1 MARLNL
7 GNVVAQHYM
16 WAGGHFILLI
26 SALRYLLA
34 TVLFRGPSPWLES
47 DIWSGIEFCF
57 FSFLLSLVDF
67 SFVLDF
73 FSFEVETTADMTLL
87 SAFLFFVKLVSVSVK
102 LAERVSVVMKCF
114 NVNPST
120 ATSN

>member
-34 TVLFRGPSPWLES
+34 TVLFRGPSPWWYKSMCYSSETMLRAMN
-47 DIWSGIEFCF
+47 DPAAFRSGLHWRSGQLCDC
-57 FSFLLSLVDF
+57 LPVG
-67 SFVLDF
+67 
-73 FSFEVETTADMTLL
+73 
-87 SAFLFFVKLVSVSVK
+87 
-102 LAERVSVVMKCF
+102 LAAVV
-114 NVNPST
+114 
-120 ATSN
+120 AH